1 MMDTTVTRRN
11 LLVGAV
17 AAAATGAFAASAL
30 ADESGSNLPGM
41 TSVSPDSTE
50 GDAVGVMNIT
60 LDELNQM
67 RRDLIDSRTEY
78 TCADGTVIP
87 EVYVKLR
94 ACVEG
99 YGLGVGSNDNDSSFD
114 FFMRYWTPEE
124 AQAYIEMPLGIAFTA
139 ADFAQQSGR
148 DEDECETLCS
158 DLSYR
163 GLLMR
168 WTRAGV
174 HYYHHI
180 AYAHGLWEYGLLAQ
194 EALDENDADFKA
206 LDTVAEWAEL
216 HETEDLAN
224 AHERADLHSTVFA
237 DDAALFTSETPFYY
251 PVPVSRDVVADEEGV
266 LPLDDWEKIIERNEV
281 IGVSTCQCRLRRV
294 LQGDLAGEDTGEHP
308 METCMSFGEE
318 AQYYI
323 ENGIARQ
330 IDKQEAHDILQRSA
344 DLGLV
349 IQSAYSKATEIICS
363 CHGDCCDILSTYVA
377 LGAEGCAAINS
388 MPQVSHYNLVVDTDL
403 CVKCGACAARCPL
416 YAITMTDDGP
426 QVDAK
431 CVRCGQCA
439 TVCPVEARKL
449 VAKENNPE
457 LPDDMLADYN
467 LKAAYRFTHGLA
479 H

>member
-1 MMDTTVTRRN
+1 MMGMGMTRRGFMA
-11 LLVGAV
+11 GAT
-17 AAAATGAFAASAL
+17 AAMGAMGAGVAL
-30 ADESGSNLPGM
+30 AENATAETLPGM
-41 TSVSPDSTE
+41 NAENAENTI
-50 GDAVGVMNIT
+50 DAKPGVMTQT
-60 LDELNQM
+60 LEELNAM
-67 RRDLIDSRTEY
+67 RQAHIDAAKEY

-94 ACVEG
+94 ALVEG
-99 YGLGVGSNDNDSSFD
+99 YGLGVGSNNTDTSFD
-114 FFMRYWTPEE
+114 FFMEYWTPEE
-124 AQAYIEMPLGIAFTA
+124 AQAYIEMPLGVAFTA
-139 ADFAQQSGR
+139 ADFAQKSGR
-148 DEDECETLCS
+148 DEEECESLCY

-194 EALDENDADFKA
+194 EREDANAADFMA
-206 LDTVAEWAEL
+206 LDTAQQWVEL
-216 HETEDLAN
+216 HESEDLEN
-224 AHERADLHSTVFA
+224 AHKRADLHATVFA

-251 PVPVSRDVVADEEGV
+251 PVPVNQEVIADGEGI
-266 LPLDDWEKIIERNEV
+266 LPLDDWKKIIERNDV

-294 LQGDLAGEDTGEHP
+294 LQGAIAEDCDHP

-323 ENGIARQ
+323 ENNLARQ
-330 IDKQEAHDILQRSA
+330 IDKEEATAILQRSV
-344 DLGLV
+344 DEGMV
-349 IQSAYSKATEIICS
+349 IQSAYSKASEVICS

-388 MPQVSHYNLVVDTDL
+388 MPQVSHYNLEVDAEA
-403 CVKCGACAARCPL
+403 CIKCGACVDRCPL

-426 QVDAK
+426 VVDAK

-439 TVCPVEARKL
+439 TVCPVDARKL
-449 VAKENNPE
+449 RVKDDIPDLPE
-457 LPDDMLADYN
+457 DMLADYN
-467 LKAAYRFTHGLA
+467 LKASYRFLNGIIHD
-479 H
+479 